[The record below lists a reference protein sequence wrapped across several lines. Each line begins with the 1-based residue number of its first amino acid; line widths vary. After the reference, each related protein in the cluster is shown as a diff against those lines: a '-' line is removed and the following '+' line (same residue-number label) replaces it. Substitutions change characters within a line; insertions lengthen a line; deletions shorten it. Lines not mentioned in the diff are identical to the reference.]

1 MTTHDPLSLG
11 NAPLSGQ
18 ENNPIGIESYA
29 LKSERFREKRQ
40 ADWTAL
46 ETLLNK
52 LESKGA
58 RALSKDDLINL
69 PRLYRSTL
77 SSLSVARATSLDQ
90 NVTAYLE
97 NLCTRAYYKLYGTQM
112 GLGKRIIS
120 FISKDW
126 PEAAQRLWKDTALS
140 AFLIFVSTLAAFYM
154 VQADSDWFYAF
165 VDAGLA
171 GDRTP
176 AASTE
181 ALRATI
187 YDKPENADG
196 LGIFASYLFSNNSR
210 VAIFAFAL
218 GFAFGIPTILFM
230 LSTGFMVGGFLG
242 LFASRDLGFEI
253 GGWLIIHGS
262 TEILAIILAG
272 GAGLHIGRAIAFPG
286 ILSRLQSASLAGRTS
301 ALLMVGVVI
310 MLFFAGLLEGFARQL
325 ITSDILRYVIGI
337 SLLFFWL
344 AYLYIPR
351 TEDKSRVK

>member
-1 MTTHDPLSLG
+1 MAISPSQPLQNSVG
-11 NAPLSGQ
+11 A
-18 ENNPIGIESYA
+18 ESHA
-29 LKSERFREKRQ
+29 LKSQRFRDARAAEWNK
-40 ADWTAL
+40 L
-46 ETLLNK
+46 ETLL
-52 LESKGA
+52 SKIEKRGA
-58 RALSKDDLINL
+58 KRLSKDEIIEL
-69 PRLYRSTL
+69 PRLYRSAL
-77 SSLSVARATSLDQ
+77 SALSVARATSLDQ

-97 NLCTRAYYKLYGTQM
+97 NLSTRAYFRLYGTQE
-112 GLGKRIIS
+112 GLGKRILTFLS
-120 FISKDW
+120 RDW
-126 PEAAQRLWKDTALS
+126 PLAAQRLWKDTFA
-140 AFLIFVSTLAAFYM
+140 AGFLILVSTLAAYFM
-154 VQADSDWFYAF
+154 VQSNPDWFYSF
-165 VDAGLA
+165 VNAELA

-187 YDKPENADG
+187 YDKPEDSTG
-196 LGIFASYLFSNNSR
+196 LGVFSSYLFSNNSR

-286 ILSRLQSASLAGRTS
+286 KLSRIQSASLAGRTS
-301 ALLMVGVVI
+301 GLLMVGVVI
-310 MLFFAGLLEGFARQL
+310 MLFFAGLLEGYARQL
-325 ITSDILRYVIGI
+325 ITSDALRYLIGI
-337 SLLFFWL
+337 GLLLFWM

-351 TEDKSRVK
+351 SEDGGIQL